1 VPEVGRF
8 EGGNGLKYLLETG
21 KLLQGTENTE
31 RAREAFFGLAEMLLR
46 VRDRSGR
53 NVPLAPNGAQMEFE
67 RRRGQRNIVLKA
79 RQMGISTWVSGR
91 LFLKTITSPGTL
103 TVQVAHTQE
112 AAESLFR
119 IVHRFVDCLPKGL
132 RQGALRTSKSSVQQ
146 IVFPE
151 LDSEYRVES
160 AGDTNAGRGLTITNL
175 HCSEVARWPGDAA
188 ETLQGLRAA
197 MPLEGELILESTPM
211 GAGGCFWRE
220 WQEALATGM
229 VQHFFPWWVED
240 AYQGVAV
247 CETTLTPDEQRLMQT
262 HGLTWAQIGQRRQ
275 LFADYRGL
283 AKQEYAE
290 DPDECFLSSGECVFD
305 KSVID
310 RRTAELT
317 PPMVMRLQGQLQIW
331 YPSVAGRSYLL
342 AVDPAGGGTEGDYS
356 AVQVMDLQTGMQC
369 AELQCKAGG
378 YELAL
383 EVQKLAKEYNEAL
396 VVVERNNH
404 GSGILAYLAGVCRYP
419 NIFEQG
425 GQPGWLTS
433 VLSRPMIVGT
443 LGAALVETPGIF
455 SSERLLY
462 ECRTFVR
469 HRNGKMAAQNGE
481 HDDCLMAMA
490 MALQVR
496 AELVAGGAG
505 RTGDCFTWSSPRS
518 G

>member
-1 VPEVGRF
+1 MPELGQF
-8 EGGNGLKYLLETG
+8 EGENALELLLEMG
-21 KLLQGTENTE
+21 KPLRGPENSEHARAALLCLV
-31 RAREAFFGLAEMLLR
+31 RMLLR

-53 NVPLAPNGAQMEFE
+53 NVQLVPNRAQLEFE
-67 RRRGQRNIVLKA
+67 RRRGQSNIVLKA
-79 RQMGISTWVSGR
+79 RQMGISTWVSAR
-91 LFLKTITSPGTL
+91 LFLKTATQPGTL

-119 IVHRFVDCLPKGL
+119 MVHRFVECLPKSL
-132 RQGALRTSKSSVQQ
+132 RRGALRTSKASVRQ

-160 AGDTNAGRGLTITNL
+160 AGDANAGRGLTITNL
-175 HCSEVARWPGDAA
+175 HCSEVARWPGDVA

-197 MPLEGELILESTPM
+197 IPPGGELILESTPM

-220 WQEALATGM
+220 WHEASATGM
-229 VQHFFPWWVED
+229 VQHFFPWWTE
-240 AYQGVAV
+240 ATYTGTGV
-247 CETTLTPDEQRLMQT
+247 CESTLTREERQLMQIC
-262 HGLTWAQIGQRRQ
+262 GLTHAQIGYRRK

-290 DPDECFLSSGECVFD
+290 NAEECFLSSGECVFD
-305 KSVID
+305 RDAID
-310 RRTAELT
+310 RRGAELS
-317 PPMVMRLQGQLQIW
+317 PPIATRLRGELQIW
-331 YPSVAGRSYLL
+331 YPPVVGRSYLV

-356 AVQVMDLQTGMQC
+356 AIQVIDVQTSIQC
-369 AELQCKAGG
+369 AELRSKAGG

-383 EVQKLAKEYNEAL
+383 EVEKLAKEYGEAS

-404 GSGILAYLAGVCRYP
+404 GSGILAYLTGVCRYLH
-419 NIFEQG
+419 IFEQG
-425 GQPGWLTS
+425 GQQGWLTS
-433 VLSRPMIVGT
+433 TLSRPVMIGT
-443 LGAALVETPGIF
+443 LGAALVEKPGIF
-455 SSERLLY
+455 SSERLLR

-490 MALQVR
+490 MALEVR
-496 AELVAGGAG
+496 AELIA
-505 RTGDCFTWSSPRS
+505 S